1 MLNSSDNLLYN
12 LSYLSSVIHPVIILR
27 LLEHRI
33 FTPLFKKKSIPTNP
47 PNARP
52 PPIVPT
58 LSTIPRPDL
67 LLQKRSSFG
76 KSNSKITR
84 VVPMTSTV
92 TNNNSPMTTN
102 NELPSNLINPA
113 NFSLL
118 LTNNSNQT
126 MRKWFWRN
134 SDKNYPLNPPNDR
147 KPLLQGITENDLIN
161 PSGSVPLVVTNIAGV
176 GDMKLFEKELLNLP
190 SFQLSDSQNPL
201 LPSPTCLNEDFP
213 AQFDSTNPSSMNAI
227 ANRRY
232 STPKTNDHD
241 RNERFSFFSIESSL
255 FFLVSNENPTAVGRT
270 TPLHI
275 PFVAVYTPSDD
286 NHRLMNLTNHNPQIS
301 LRKTMAN
308 FFRTSKTIDN
318 ISSMLNPGHTLLSLI
333 SPNNG
338 NHSRLRTS
346 THLSHSQPSIN
357 ENMHCHSPFLIHTE
371 QIPLI
376 ERRIPTNNH
385 KNSLDSKPIHSSRQE
400 LHLLSNNTHLP
411 RSRSCTDGMNRS
423 NRLENDSPH
432 PVIASLQPRSSDTTS
447 IRSGDSTGSSL
458 SAYLT
463 TQQQMNT
470 PQSNAHRKNEMNKSQ
485 ESIFSFSSPLCKAR
499 SIKSLIMAAATKD
512 RTTRQDNDV
521 LLLIASWVLRS
532 PEDFQGKRNERMY
545 DIE

>member
-33 FTPLFKKKSIPTNP
+33 FTPLFKKKSIPTNQKP
-47 PNARP
+47 ST
-52 PPIVPT
+52 IVPT
-58 LSTIPRPDL
+58 VSTIPRPDL
-67 LLQKRSSFG
+67 LIQKRSSFG
-76 KSNSKITR
+76 KSNSKLGR
-84 VVPMTSTV
+84 VAPTTSNV
-92 TNNNSPMTTN
+92 TNNNSPLPIN
-102 NELPSNLINPA
+102 SELPTNLVNPA

-118 LTNNSNQT
+118 LTNSSSQP

-134 SDKNYPLNPPNDR
+134 SDKNYPLNVPNDR
-147 KPLLQGITENDLIN
+147 NPLLQAIVETDLIN
-161 PSGSVPLVVTNIAGV
+161 PSGSVPLVVTNIAGG

-213 AQFDSTNPSSMNAI
+213 AQFDSTN
-227 ANRRY
+227 RQY
-232 STPKTNDHD
+232 STSKSNDHD
-241 RNERFSFFSIESSL
+241 GNDRSP
-255 FFLVSNENPTAVGRT
+255 FLVSSSTNENPTTVGRT

-286 NHRLMNLTNHNPQIS
+286 NHRLVNLTSQVSKDNPPIS
-301 LRKTMAN
+301 VRKTVAN
-308 FFRTSKTIDN
+308 FFRTSKTADN
-318 ISSMLNPGHTLLSLI
+318 ISSVLNPGHALLTMIGS
-333 SPNNG
+333 NDG
-338 NHSRLRTS
+338 NEPRLRS
-346 THLSHSQPSIN
+346 SSHLSHSQPSIN
-357 ENMHCHSPFLIHTE
+357 ENHHCHSPFLLHTE
-371 QIPLI
+371 QTPLI
-376 ERRIPTNNH
+376 ERRISTNKQ

-400 LHLLSNNTHLP
+400 LHLQSINNHLP
-411 RSRSCTDGMNRS
+411 RSRSCTDEMNRS
-423 NRLENDSPH
+423 NRPENDFPH

-458 SAYLT
+458 SAYMT
-463 TQQQMNT
+463 TQQQNNT
-470 PQSNAHRKNEMNKSQ
+470 PQNNANRKSEMTKSQ
-485 ESIFSFSSPLCKAR
+485 ESIFSFSSPLSKPR

-532 PEDFQGKRNERMY
+532 PEDFQGKTV
-545 DIE
+545 D

>member
-33 FTPLFKKKSIPTNP
+33 FTPLFKKKSIPTNL
-47 PNARP
+47 PNAKP
-52 PPIVPT
+52 PPVVPT
-58 LSTIPRPDL
+58 LSTLPRPDL

-84 VVPMTSTV
+84 VVPTTSTV

-147 KPLLQGITENDLIN
+147 NPLLQAITESDLIN
-161 PSGSVPLVVTNIAGV
+161 PLGSVPLVATNIAGV

-213 AQFDSTNPSSMNAI
+213 AQFDSANPSSINVTP
-227 ANRRY
+227 NRQY
-232 STPKTNDHD
+232 STSKTNDHD
-241 RNERFSFFSIESSL
+241 RNERFSFSFIEYSL
-255 FFLVSNENPTAVGRT
+255 SFLVSSSAVGRS

-286 NHRLMNLTNHNPQIS
+286 NHRLVSRDNPPIS
-301 LRKTMAN
+301 VRRTMAN

-318 ISSMLNPGHTLLSLI
+318 ISSMLNPGHALLSLI
-333 SPNNG
+333 SPTNG

-346 THLSHSQPSIN
+346 SHFSHSQPSIN
-357 ENMHCHSPFLIHTE
+357 ENMHCQSPFLIHTE
-371 QIPLI
+371 QTPLI

-423 NRLENDSPH
+423 NRPENDSPQAI
-432 PVIASLQPRSSDTTS
+432 IASLQPRSSDTTS

-470 PQSNAHRKNEMNKSQ
+470 PQTSAHQKNEMNKSQ

-499 SIKSLIMAAATKD
+499 SIKSLIMAAATND

-532 PEDFQGKRNERMY
+532 PEDFQGKRNDETY
-545 DIE
+545 DME